1 MNVMDSWVGRG
12 AEPLGVAASR
22 RLREARLRR
31 QCGWKW
37 SYVGKDDSNGL
48 VVGGWVRSHWE
59 WRRPAAFA
67 KRGYV
72 GYYYNMEHETA
83 ASE

>member
-1 MNVMDSWVGRG
+1 MDSR
-12 AEPLGVAASR
+12 VAAGTPPLPGMGS
-22 RLREARLRR
+22 
-31 QCGWKW
+31 
-37 SYVGKDDSNGL
+37 VGKDDSNGL

-72 GYYYNMEHETA
+72 GYYYSMEHETA